1 MKTIEKFRDFNI
13 KNKDWDDKEMKKV
26 FVAGG
31 ASYNSI
37 IRLEQFPEPI
47 AQTIKECEFNET
59 LGSTGIGKALNINKL
74 GFDITL
80 HAFIG
85 NDIYGEKI
93 KEYLNKEKM
102 NFIYDLD
109 DSGTER
115 HVNLMDKNGERISI
129 FVNKATHDPE
139 VNIAKFTNYI
149 KESDYVVLNIVNYVK
164 KLIPLCK
171 EYNKEIW
178 TDLHDYDGKS
188 QYHEDFIEAADYI
201 FMSSNNLQD
210 YRQTMMEFHKM
221 GKKLVVCTHGNKGA
235 TVLTNGGNWIETP
248 ILAKYNMVDTNGAG
262 DSFFSGFLYGFSKG
276 YTVEKCMKLGAICGG
291 LSITSEELVYEE
303 LSEDLLEKEY
313 AGIR

>member
-1 MKTIEKFRDFNI
+1 ME
-13 KNKDWDDKEMKKV
+13 KV

-47 AQTIKECEFNET
+47 AQTIKDCSFNET
-59 LGSTGIGKALNINKL
+59 IGSTGIGKALNLNKL
-74 GFDITL
+74 GFDTTL

-85 NDIYGEKI
+85 NDLYGEKI
-93 KEYLNKEKM
+93 IEYLNKEKI
-102 NFIYDLD
+102 NFIYDFD

-129 FVNKATHDPE
+129 FVNKATYDPM
-139 VNIAKFTNYI
+139 VDIAEFTNHI

-188 QYHEDFIEAADYI
+188 QYYEDFIEASEYI

-210 YRQTMMEFHKM
+210 YRQTMIEFNKM
-221 GKKLVVCTHGNKGA
+221 DKKLVVCTHGNKGA
-235 TVLTNGGNWIETP
+235 TALTNDGRWIETP
-248 ILAKYNMVDTNGAG
+248 IVAKYNMVDTNGAG

-276 YTVEKCMKLGAICGG
+276 YTVEKCMEFGAICGG
-291 LSITSEELVYEE
+291 LSITSEELVYQE
-303 LSEDLLEKEY
+303 LSGDLLEKEY
-313 AGIR
+313 AGI